1 MAAGI
6 LSPMSETVCY
16 LRKGRKLRATG
27 EVIWRDD
34 AQRTAKV
41 KPARADWGAI
51 LITAD
56 EIEAGKEKP
65 AYVPRSKPEGEE
77 KPTRKPRAPKPP
89 PVPRWKELVERV
101 RLYEID
107 HVPDGWPGV
116 QMKFLTELADE
127 LEAAQ
132 SLFQSK
138 P

>member
-1 MAAGI
+1 
-6 LSPMSETVCY
+6 MSETVCY

-27 EVIWRDD
+27 EVIWRDES
-34 AQRTAKV
+34 QHTAKV

-51 LITAD
+51 IITAD

-65 AYVPRSKPEGEE
+65 AYTPRPKPEGEE
-77 KPTRKPRAPKPP
+77 KPARKPKAPKPA
-89 PVPRWKELVERV
+89 PVPRWRELIEKV
-101 RLYEID
+101 RIAKTYGDQFI
-107 HVPDGWPGV
+107 PI
-116 QMKFLTELADE
+116 QLAESLSDE

>member
-1 MAAGI
+1 
-6 LSPMSETVCY
+6 MSETVCY

-27 EVIWRDD
+27 EVIWRDE

-65 AYVPRSKPEGEE
+65 AYTPKTKPDGKEKPE
-77 KPTRKPRAPKPP
+77 RKPRAPKPTP
-89 PVPRWKELVERV
+89 PPRWKQLVDRV
-101 RLYEID
+101 RVMEAD
-107 HVPDGWPGV
+107 HHPEGWPAIKMG
-116 QMKFLTELADE
+116 FITELADE